1 MDYITNSSECFFFPT
16 YILLLCFVTVKLKIT
31 SFKLV
36 FHQSETT
43 ARGWLSF
50 KSGYKLAREIK
61 KRFLEDRRCPSKIKI
76 SDELATKIKLV
87 LVSQRFL
94 TKFPECYYIFV
105 LHRNGII
112 ASVFAE
118 NQTLTI
124 VLRYY

>member
-1 MDYITNSSECFFFPT
+1 M
-16 YILLLCFVTVKLKIT
+16 LVCFVTVNLKIT

-61 KRFLEDRRCPSKIKI
+61 KRFLGDTGCPSKIKI

-94 TKFPECYYIFV
+94 TKFPRV
-105 LHRNGII
+105 LLYFR
-112 ASVFAE
+112 FAP
-118 NQTLTI
+118 
-124 VLRYY
+124 